1 MVTQSPPQINKKE
14 KKRKKEE
21 ERVWKGIMK
30 RGEYLEILKLV
41 LITEKTYL
49 ENT

>member
-14 KKRKKEE
+14 KKRKEE
-21 ERVWKGIMK
+21 EEKVWKGIMK
-30 RGEYLEILKLV
+30 RGEYPKILKLV
-41 LITEKTYL
+41 LITEKKL